1 LISSIVETYIG
12 ELSMSLSVITTGIF
26 IWQWVSNLKELE
38 FNNV

>member
-1 LISSIVETYIG
+1 LISSIIETYVEEI
-12 ELSMSLSVITTGIF
+12 SIILSVITTGIF

>member
-1 LISSIVETYIG
+1 
-12 ELSMSLSVITTGIF
+12 MSLSVITTGIF